1 MRTAVYSV
9 ISRQLPQSERPTLPS
24 MPIDPKLLD
33 ILCCPVSKQP
43 VFPLSE
49 EKLATVNAAIAAGQV
64 TQADDTVVETPL
76 GEGLITKNKQRIYRI
91 DDGIPVMLEEES
103 IAVEQIDGL

>member
-1 MRTAVYSV
+1 
-9 ISRQLPQSERPTLPS
+9 

-49 EKLATVNAAIAAGQV
+49 EKLATVNAAIAAGKV
-64 TQADDTVVETPL
+64 IQADDTIVETPL
-76 GEGLITKNKQRIYRI
+76 VEGLITKNKQRIYRI

-103 IAVEQIDGL
+103 IAVEQIEGL

>member
-1 MRTAVYSV
+1 
-9 ISRQLPQSERPTLPS
+9 

-49 EKLATVNAAIAAGQV
+49 EKLATVNAAISAGQV

-103 IAVEQIDGL
+103 ITVDQIDGL

>member
-1 MRTAVYSV
+1 
-9 ISRQLPQSERPTLPS
+9 

-49 EKLATVNAAIAAGQV
+49 EKLAAVNAAIATGQV
-64 TQADDTVVETPL
+64 TQANNTVVETPL

-91 DDGIPVMLEEES
+91 DDGIPVMLESEARTLTSEERLP
-103 IAVEQIDGL
+103 E